1 MTYSDLYAERRT
13 LREADSLL
21 NRISVHLDEKTRETI
36 KPLRMRIWNELCDVI
51 NALYQ

>member
-1 MTYSDLYAERRT
+1 MYYSNLYAERQT

-21 NRISVHLDEKTRETI
+21 NRIALHLDAETRAMI
-36 KPLRMRIWNELCDVI
+36 WPLRMRISDELQSVI